1 MVKNVNTLFSITIF
15 LSLIAISL
23 ILSFGRGFSLLTL
36 EGINLWLALIL
47 PAMLPYFFITAVLS
61 SLSITSKISGRFSP
75 LTTRLFNTS
84 GACGYAFFMSLI
96 AGYPIGAK
104 IVCDLR
110 ESGAISDS
118 EGVRASTFCST
129 SSPMFL
135 INSVGVIM
143 FNSTAFGLILLVSN
157 FLSAIIIGI
166 IFSNYKKSDKPINKP
181 FISSRKI
188 DNILYESAYSSVISV
203 LVVGAIITIFYI
215 LSSLLFHFNIL
226 TPIIK
231 LFALVLEDFE
241 MSKALTFG
249 LIEST
254 RGLKVLS
261 TLPIS
266 VLTLPL
272 CAFIC
277 GFGGLSV
284 IMQSIA
290 YLKKAKIK
298 TAPFIKAKLLCAV
311 LNFLIT
317 LIICLIF
324 QPI

>member
-1 MVKNVNTLFSITIF
+1 MVKNVNTFLSATIF
-15 LSLIAISL
+15 LSLIAFAL
-23 ILSFGRGFSLLTL
+23 ILSLGKGFSALTL
-36 EGINLWLALIL
+36 QGINLWISLIL

-61 SLSITSKISGRFSP
+61 SLSITSKISNKFSP
-75 LTTRLFNTS
+75 LTKRLFNVS

-104 IVCDLR
+104 IVSDLK
-110 ESGAISDS
+110 EKNAIG
-118 EGVRASTFCST
+118 ENEAIRASTFCST

-135 INSVGVIM
+135 ISSVGSIM
-143 FNSTAFGLILLVSN
+143 FNSTTIGLVLLISN

-166 IFSNYKKSDKPINKP
+166 IFSNYNKNDKPNSKP
-181 FISSRKI
+181 FLSNKKI

-215 LSSLLFHFNIL
+215 FSSILFGLNLLN
-226 TPIIK
+226 PIIN
-231 LFALVLEDFE
+231 LLALLLGNFDTA
-241 MSKALTFG
+241 KALAFG

-254 RGLKVLS
+254 QGLKILS

-266 VLTLPL
+266 TLTLPL

-284 IMQSIA
+284 IMQSVA

-311 LNFLIT
+311 INFIIT
-317 LIICLIF
+317 FIICLIF